1 MNGYI
6 GIANDDWCNCLQSS
20 KSSQAVFW
28 RKRTVFKALE
38 KKEYFFFLKK
48 KAVGGKR
55 YIVGRGKFDEWR
67 VLPAKSAW
75 EEYGSSLGYQDEN
88 GFFESLQAIY
98 RTKDVDLGCI
108 VLREVEFFEV
118 PVTLEKCGIAFSP
131 YIVSGKTI
139 DENECNRL
147 NLALEGSDK
156 NGAS

>member
-1 MNGYI
+1 MMTGVI
-6 GIANDDWCNCLQSS
+6 VCNPPNLPGLCFGERELCL
-20 KSSQAVFW
+20 
-28 RKRTVFKALE
+28 RHL
-38 KKEYFFFLKK
+38 KKGSIFFFLKK
-48 KAVGGKR
+48 KSIGGRR

-67 VLPAKSAW
+67 VLSAMSAW
-75 EEYGSSLGYQDEN
+75 EEYGSLLGYQDEN
-88 GFFESLQAIY
+88 DFFESLQAIY

-147 NLALEGSDK
+147 NLALEGSEK